1 MLPFRTPAAAYL
13 SAPCS
18 VCMNDVVKKSKK
30 NSVSLAATL
39 ATECLSEIPGAYD
52 ACVKLKL
59 LVLHPCASSG
69 K

>member
-1 MLPFRTPAAAYL
+1 MLPCRTPAAAYL

-39 ATECLSEIPGAYD
+39 ATECLSEIPAAYD
-52 ACVKLKL
+52 ACVELKL
-59 LVLHPCASSG
+59 LVLSIASSR